1 MKLESRVADI
11 IAIGTDGETAIVQ
24 ALKATLH
31 GNTIYLRCFLHMK
44 ENIKRKLTEFL
55 IPEHISQEI
64 IKDLFGIQQGTDYIK
79 GAVDLLTT
87 TEFDIHLQ
95 ELKIKW
101 DQLEYSVHPDQQP
114 LFYEWFVKNELDVMK
129 TSMIASVRESAGLGS
144 PPVPYTTNRNESMNK
159 VAKSYADHQKVNWVQ
174 LTDNMFDLINIQLK
188 EIEKAII
195 GMGEYRFKPAY
206 GNLEVASNK
215 WFLMSSQQRE
225 KHMKKVFDKPCILI
239 EASLPSSM
247 DPAPGC
253 SEAPSIRELS
263 ISPEGSGIS
272 NISPEQLERT
282 WKKANKLLNLPG
294 SICKAPGMCDA
305 MCVASETGSR
315 PHIVSKT
322 KKGV

>member
-1 MKLESRVADI
+1 
-11 IAIGTDGETAIVQ
+11 
-24 ALKATLH
+24 
-31 GNTIYLRCFLHMK
+31 
-44 ENIKRKLTEFL
+44 
-55 IPEHISQEI
+55 
-64 IKDLFGIQQGTDYIK
+64 
-79 GAVDLLTT
+79 
-87 TEFDIHLQ
+87 
-95 ELKIKW
+95 
-101 DQLEYSVHPDQQP
+101 
-114 LFYEWFVKNELDVMK
+114 
-129 TSMIASVRESAGLGS
+129 
-144 PPVPYTTNRNESMNK
+144 MNK

-253 SEAPSIRELS
+253 SEALSIRELS
-263 ISPEGSGIS
+263 ISPERSGIS

-294 SICKAPGMCDA
+294 SICKAPGICDA